1 MDKDLLELE
10 EELRSFAP
18 RAMSAKVV
26 SRMVSAM
33 ESWEESEE
41 ISAEKSSDEVNAGK
55 VVAFPSHSSHHQRRS
70 SWHPTWAAAAAVA
83 IVGAVGAVMVPKSD
97 SSGAGVTAMSDDL
110 GPVPLLRQASFVPV
124 KAERKVSSMDAGVIS
139 DRQGTPYQVL
149 RVTRQEEANFEGDD
163 NVGLKISRPKVDY
176 FVVPVSY

>member
-1 MDKDLLELE
+1 MDEDLLELE

-18 RAMSAKVV
+18 TAISADVV

-33 ESWEESEE
+33 ESWETSEE
-41 ISAEKSSDEVNAGK
+41 IADVEGGVGK
-55 VVAFPSHSSHHQRRS
+55 VVAFPSDSSSHKRQRS

-83 IVGAVGAVMVPKSD
+83 IVGALGALVVPQSN
-97 SSGAGVTAMSDDL
+97 SNGAGVTAMAGL
-110 GPVPLLRQASFVPV
+110 GPVPLLRQASLVPV
-124 KAERKVSSMDAGVIS
+124 KAERNVSSMDAGVIS
-139 DRQGTPYQVL
+139 DRKGTPYQVL
-149 RVTRQEEANFEGDD
+149 RVIRQEEANFEGAN